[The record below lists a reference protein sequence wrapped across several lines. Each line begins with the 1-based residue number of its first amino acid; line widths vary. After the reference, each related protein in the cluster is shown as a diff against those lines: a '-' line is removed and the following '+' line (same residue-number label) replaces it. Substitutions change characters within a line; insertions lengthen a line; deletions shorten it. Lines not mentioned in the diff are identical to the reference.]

1 VSTWSM
7 GSLGLVGE
15 IFEVRTQVD
24 RDLTTVSIV
33 DRQLRLIKNLGRHT
47 IEVTSCVG

>member
-1 VSTWSM
+1 M

-24 RDLTTVSIV
+24 CDLTIVSRV
-33 DRQLRLIKNLGRHT
+33 DRQFRLIKNLGHHNNDKDTLKTRYKD
-47 IEVTSCVG
+47 